1 MSQTSSTSSDAP
13 TVQQQQPETLAE
25 IRARALKESEERR
38 QERRQKSPSQ
48 PIPEQTYTTASQPVP
63 TRAAVAQQQAQQAQ
77 AQPQQELTLQQA
89 HDIGLASGLAKGLF
103 VGIAFTIGAY
113 AIYRGASWAFAGAA
127 QQPIAHRPRPL
138 PTVAPQ

>member
-48 PIPEQTYTTASQPVP
+48 PTPEQTYTTASQPVP

-89 HDIGLASGLAKGLF
+89 YDIGLAKGLF
-103 VGIAFTIGAY
+103 AGIAFTIGAY

-138 PTVAPQ
+138 PAVAPQ